1 MIVTRQ
7 ARPEDW
13 LDAGRVHVAGWR
25 YAYRGV
31 FEDEFLDRLTPEG
44 MSGWRKVRY
53 RNPRWDA
60 GHLVVTRGGVVRGF
74 CDVAS
79 SRSDDRTDITGELYA
94 IYLDPDFIGH
104 GLGRRL
110 IAASRQRLRDLGH
123 ERAELWVLDSNA
135 QTRRFYEADGWE
147 PDGSQKQEEFGGTT
161 ITELRYVR
169 DL

>member
-7 ARPEDW
+7 ARPGDW

-25 YAYRGV
+25 YTYGGV
-31 FEDEFLDRLTPEG
+31 FDYDFLAGLTPEG
-44 MSGWRKVRY
+44 MSGWRQVRY

-60 GHLVVTRGGVVRGF
+60 GHLVVTIDGVVRGF
-74 CDVAS
+74 CDVGS
-79 SRSDDRTDITGELYA
+79 SRSGDRPDITGELYA
-94 IYLDPDFIGH
+94 IYLNPAFIGR
-104 GLGRRL
+104 GLGQRL

-135 QTRRFYEADGWE
+135 RTRRFYETDGWE
-147 PDGSQKQEEFGGTT
+147 SDGGQKQEEFGGTT
-161 ITELRYVR
+161 ITEVRYVR